1 MSPTE
6 AAVQEAVLP
15 AGDGGSAGACEA
27 LQSQADDSVAI
38 FQQNWQVYQ
47 KMLAVD
53 FLYHKTLYRAAQ
65 EVLLSHWGSGSTPAS
80 TQQQPP
86 LAMLDLGC
94 GDAQQVAAMLAR
106 CGAPSGALRLASY
119 TGVDMS
125 PPALAIAQQN
135 LTFLQPA
142 CAVSLLQHDMTTFVE
157 ACPPGQYD
165 LVFASFA
172 VHHLS
177 LEGKARFLA
186 HAARCLRP
194 GGAFVLVDIFLRQGE
209 ERGPF
214 VARFRAYM
222 QEAVDAGIIDADE
235 AATVMGHIEPFDFP
249 ETVPTYQHMAAEAGF
264 AAADCLHTDPREFSR
279 LMVLRTAAEQ

>member
-1 MSPTE
+1 
-6 AAVQEAVLP
+6 
-15 AGDGGSAGACEA
+15 
-27 LQSQADDSVAI
+27 
-38 FQQNWQVYQ
+38 VYQ

-142 CAVSLLQHDMTTFVE
+142 CAVSLLQVRPVGWID
-157 ACPPGQYD
+157 C
-165 LVFASFA
+165 VFAELDWLLAMVPACLLPA
-172 VHHLS
+172 VPPH
-177 LEGKARFLA
+177 
-186 HAARCLRP
+186 
-194 GGAFVLVDIFLRQGE
+194 VLPD
-209 ERGPF
+209 
-214 VARFRAYM
+214 
-222 QEAVDAGIIDADE
+222 DASA
-235 AATVMGHIEPFDFP
+235 
-249 ETVPTYQHMAAEAGF
+249 
-264 AAADCLHTDPREFSR
+264 
-279 LMVLRTAAEQ
+279 